1 MPVEEVSY
9 ELQRDDLPSDRQ
21 PASPPPPPSPSPTL
35 GERLNQVAPFIDAHL
50 RELRTAATVSLGF
63 ATVLVVM
70 RYSHHVTRWTS
81 TAQVPQQAI
90 LSRKRIRAAVVGVD
104 VQQQA
109 LQVWHLP
116 LWRVWLRSYN
126 LPPAGHMAGQSS
138 LRGETDSGYC
148 RAVAIIVDH
157 DGCDVILT
165 DTLLVRFPG
174 VQLATDEESVL
185 ALHKELC
192 KSPRSSQPIV
202 LNFEILTTTNAVREE
217 LRKALPQ
224 ASAGGPLS
232 SHLIKSPGRLLG
244 EDVNALLC
252 HGWRSKGFL
261 GRKDESIEHTLIS
274 AGIATVDREFLT
286 SDAPFVQELL
296 TPFEVHELLEAERH
310 ADTYERG
317 IWKAVHVARRQEQ
330 LEHARQQLLRN
341 VVEPAAKLA
350 SAGANLTEHARA
362 AIASVSEATAS
373 ATQSVL
379 QRGAALSDAAKSSL
393 TSSVDSVKS
402 AGASLSDAAASAAE
416 AMKKAASSA
425 TSSANAVAGA
435 SASKLGNVRA
445 DVAERAKSA
454 ADAAAETAASAAAAL
469 KQHSAK
475 MAESAQ
481 AAASVG
487 DRAVS
492 AASSA
497 AAALKQSSSKIAE
510 GAMASVTAA
519 SQSART
525 VANAAQSTLGTAASA
540 ANSVWSA
547 AAKALSRQGRNSQ
560 PNSDAEASDKN
571 QKPPQQQRP
580 KDWP

>member
-126 LPPAGHMAGQSS
+126 LPPAGHMA
-138 LRGETDSGYC
+138 
-148 RAVAIIVDH
+148 
-157 DGCDVILT
+157 

-217 LRKALPQ
+217 LRKTLPQ

-286 SDAPFVQELL
+286 SSAPFVQELL